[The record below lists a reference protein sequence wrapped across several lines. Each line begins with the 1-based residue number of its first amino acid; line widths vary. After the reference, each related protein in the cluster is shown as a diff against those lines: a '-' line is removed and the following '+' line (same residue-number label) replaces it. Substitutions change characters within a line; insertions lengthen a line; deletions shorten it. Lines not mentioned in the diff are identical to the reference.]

1 MRLIDMKMIAFA
13 RLLTTDSMED
23 FQQCYKFLVQKAY
36 RIDALARYVMREKKN
51 YDSAETERRDGRAGF
66 LRRKNERL

>member
-36 RIDALARYVMREKKN
+36 RIDALARYVMREKKTMT
-51 YDSAETERRDGRAGF
+51 ARRRSGAMAGLAF
-66 LRRKNERL
+66 